1 MQARRCAK
9 YGQRGSH
16 KKCLRFNSQIEGK
29 FQSATAEFKGDKTR
43 LKNLLRLYRDHLITN
58 RLNKYTGKTP
68 SKVVDEIDDAILII
82 NKNL

>member
-1 MQARRCAK
+1 MTKWIDC
-9 YGQRGSH
+9 S
-16 KKCLRFNSQIEGK
+16 KKSNKKKNVCK
-29 FQSATAEFKGDKTR
+29 SATAEFKGDKTR

-68 SKVVDEIDDAILII
+68 SMVVDEIDDAILII